1 MIKLFSSSQQVL
13 FVLLGVSIPTTIA
26 GTNLLLIL
34 LAFCWLFERNFKV
47 KFNKIVASSWSLLII
62 VLFLLYFLGM
72 FWGTHHDNAT
82 WQFQKLALLLFFPIL
97 MTLSLTRKTMQYAL
111 AAFLITN
118 FISAVIA
125 ILINYQVIKPLSSY
139 LIFIEPF
146 YGTSAFIKYNYH
158 NVLLA
163 FSSIICLY
171 LFLEKKTSYK
181 YLIIF
186 FFITY
191 AFSIFTERGRAGQ
204 LLFNLAMLFYIV
216 RYAQRNVG
224 LKLFMLR
231 FLLFCTLLF
240 AFNFFMY
247 NNNNSYKKRVDAVSE
262 IIQNNG
268 KRQGYKRD
276 IRYVFIEETLKDIF
290 KKPILGYG
298 TGSFGKIFIN
308 KQKKGII
315 SSKYKFF
322 NWITPHNQYLYIWFE
337 VGILGLLC
345 LILIFYLQAK
355 KLLKQRDGLF
365 KVSLPVSFMLLMM
378 VDSYLFIFILTSA
391 YIFLYTICSRYH
403 IEPNEISV

>member
-26 GTNLLLIL
+26 GTNFLLIL
-34 LAFCWLFERNFKV
+34 LAFCWLFERNFKL

-72 FWGTHHDNAT
+72 FWGTHHDNST

-97 MTLSLTRKTMQYAL
+97 ITLSLTRKTMQYAL

-118 FISAVIA
+118 FISAIIA

-315 SSKYKFF
+315 SSKYEFF

-403 IEPNEISV
+403 LETNEISV